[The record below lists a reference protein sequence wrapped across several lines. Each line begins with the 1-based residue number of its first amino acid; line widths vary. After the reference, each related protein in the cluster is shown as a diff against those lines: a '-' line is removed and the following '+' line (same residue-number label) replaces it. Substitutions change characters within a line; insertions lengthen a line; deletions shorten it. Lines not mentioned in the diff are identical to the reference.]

1 MTMIR
6 KQMQVVA
13 LVCGL
18 AAGLPQAV
26 AAPPAGPAHA
36 HPTEGPHLGALIEL
50 GKEDYHAELVHDEKT
65 DTITVYILDATAR
78 KPVPITA
85 KELMLN
91 LKAGNKPYQFP
102 LKACPQAGEPAGVAS
117 AFGATDKT
125 SARRSIPT
133 ESQVVSTWRL
143 GARSTWARSPDIRT
157 TTSTSRRP

>member
-13 LVCGL
+13 LLCGL

-36 HPTEGPHLGALIEL
+36 HPTEGPHHGALIEL

-102 LKACPQAGEPAGVAS
+102 LAACRQAGEPVGAAS
-117 AFGATDKT
+117 AFA
-125 SARRSIPT
+125 ARGKNLCKALDSHG
-133 ESQVVSTWRL
+133 VSGRL
-143 GARSTWARSPDIRT
+143 NVEIGGKVYVGKVAGHPHDHKH
-157 TTSTSRRP
+157 

>member
-117 AFGATDKT
+117 AFGATDKNLCKALD
-125 SARRSIPT
+125 SHG
-133 ESQVVSTWRL
+133 VSGRL
-143 GARSTWARSPDIRT
+143 NVEIGGKVYVGKVAGHTHNHKH
-157 TTSTSRRP
+157 